1 MLIEL
6 VTLGQEA
13 ELRYEEELPENHGAT
28 TQAADNN
35 TAADEDLF

>member
-13 ELRYEEELPENHGAT
+13 ELRYEEELPENHGAAP
-28 TQAADNN
+28 QADNN